1 MEVITIMKLNNTKR
15 WNRGA
20 DDHLVISWSVSLT
33 IEYLTNCLRGKIYVG
48 GVAV

>member
-1 MEVITIMKLNNTKR
+1 MKLNNTNK

-20 DDHLVISWSVSLT
+20 DDHLVISWSVFLT
-33 IEYLTNCLRGKIYVG
+33 IEYLINYLCGKIYVG